1 MTTRQFRP
9 SFVVGLPVGWL
20 AVDEQQPIAVA
31 VDPTGD
37 VLDVVSWNRLPVPE
51 RFDWPRREVV
61 TDGRTT
67 WVHDRPDGPTV
78 RIDLGPAGALTVTA
92 GPLPERSPD
101 LARSYSRFALS
112 RELTGWRFSSLP
124 IDHRWTAQAEHGD
137 QVWSLGDGSITSCAV
152 AGAAA
157 AVCVRRA
164 PKRPWTFRPD
174 HHLVLLDGGG
184 STTTALRDGL
194 DTVELSWRGPDRDAV
209 DRALTDYL
217 PFTIGECR
225 QAAAA
230 GATDLRFEV
239 ADLDGLPTI
248 ATSFR
253 WGPDGTRFVRVDEP
267 LDEVGRIVGFQALG
281 IILDEDLRGSDLY
294 HRLQSGTTA
303 QA

>member
-9 SFVVGLPVGWL
+9 SFVVGLPGGWL
-20 AVDEQQPIAVA
+20 AVDEQQPVAVA
-31 VDPTGD
+31 VDPAGD
-37 VLDVVSWNRLPVPE
+37 VLDVVSWNRSAAPE

-61 TDGRTT
+61 TNGRTV

-78 RIDLGPAGALTVTA
+78 RIERGPAGGLTATA
-92 GPLPERSPD
+92 EPVPERSPD
-101 LARSYSRFALS
+101 QARSYSRFSLS
-112 RELTGWRFSSLP
+112 RELTGWRFSSLS
-124 IDHRWTAQAEHGD
+124 IDHQWTAQAEHGD
-137 QVWSLGDGSITSCAV
+137 RVWSLGDGSIISCAV
-152 AGAAA
+152 AGGTA

-184 STTTALRDGL
+184 TMTSALRDGL
-194 DTVELSWRGPDRDAV
+194 DTAELSWPGPGRGAV
-209 DRALTDYL
+209 DRALADYL

-225 QAAAA
+225 QAEAA
-230 GATDLRFEV
+230 GAADVRFEV
-239 ADLDGLPTI
+239 ADLDGLPTV

-267 LDEVGRIVGFQALG
+267 VDEIGRVVGFRALG

-294 HRLQSGTTA
+294 RRPQPGTTVRV
-303 QA
+303 